1 LQEGKIFEWNDG
13 RLKCSTES
21 LQEIFSRQG
30 AKSAKKII
38 FQFSELGVLCVPSAS
53 LRTCFARGIFGFKN
67 NAGFKC
73 IG

>member
-38 FQFSELGVLCVPSAS
+38 FQFSELGVLCV
-53 LRTCFARGIFGFKN
+53 FARGIFGFKN